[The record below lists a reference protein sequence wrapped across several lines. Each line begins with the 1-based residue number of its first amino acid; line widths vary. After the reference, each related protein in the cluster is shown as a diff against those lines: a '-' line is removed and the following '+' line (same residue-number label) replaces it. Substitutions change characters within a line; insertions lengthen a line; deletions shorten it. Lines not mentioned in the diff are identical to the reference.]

1 MVLFDSHC
9 HLTDPRFRGERA
21 DDVPGVLERARA
33 AGLVGVVT
41 IASDADDAATAATL
55 ASGYEQVWCTAG
67 IHPHAAASADD
78 AAKARIETLVHGER
92 AVAIGE
98 TGLDYHYDNAPRDVQ
113 RRLLD
118 WHLALAERVG
128 RPVVVHSREA
138 EDDTAAAIRG
148 VPGVRGVLHCFTGRE
163 PLLEGALDAG
173 WYVSFAGLI
182 TFRNYDGAE
191 QLRRVPDD
199 RLLLETDSPYLAPVP
214 ERGRRNEP
222 AFVAHTC
229 RVAATLRGQDAEELG
244 RLTTANA
251 IRFYGLDRDPVTGA
265 GRRHG
270 ETETTR

>member
-9 HLTDPRFRGERA
+9 HLTDDRFL
-21 DDVPGVLERARA
+21 DDVSAVLERARA

-41 IASDADDAATAATL
+41 IASDARDGAAAAAL
-55 ASGYEQVWCTAG
+55 AEREPDVWCTAG
-67 IHPHAAASADD
+67 IHPHAAAAADE
-78 AAKARIETLVHGER
+78 AALARVVELLAGARTV
-92 AVAIGE
+92 AVGE

-118 WHLALAERVG
+118 WHLDQAARTG

-138 EDDTAAAIRG
+138 EADTAAAIRG
-148 VPGVRGVLHCFTGRE
+148 APGVRGVLHCFTGSGT
-163 PLLEGALDAG
+163 LLDRALEAD

-182 TFRNYDGAE
+182 TFRNYGGADE
-191 QLRRVPDD
+191 LRRVPDD

-229 RVAATLRGQDAEELG
+229 RVAALVRGQDEASVA
-244 RLTTANA
+244 RATTANA
-251 IRFYGLDRDPVTGA
+251 RRFYGVDA
-265 GRRHG
+265 AQ
-270 ETETTR
+270 